1 MSITVEQLQ
10 GLTGKVY
17 SQDSQKIGGIG
28 EVYLDD
34 ESGQPTWVTTKT
46 GLFGSSES
54 FAPLEGARIDG
65 DDIYLAFDQDKV
77 KSAPRI
83 DPDGSLS
90 PQEEDELYQYY
101 GLSDSDNGAQSDAS
115 NRTDALNA
123 PHGDRQN
130 VAGDQQNVEGNQ
142 QNVAGNENQEAEVV
156 PVVAGADR
164 DDDRVTDRDRDGDR
178 VADRDRDASESSDDR
193 RDVSNESTGRDRS
206 ETSAEEGM
214 TRSEERLNVG
224 TETRESGRARLR
236 KHVTTETV
244 TQEVPVSHEE
254 VTLDRQP
261 ITDAQPGG
269 EIGEDEHEV
278 TLHEEV
284 PVVDKDVVAVE
295 RVQLGKETKTENQTV
310 SEDIRKEQVEMVQPD
325 SADRSDE
332 VRSDDRPNQS

>member
-1 MSITVEQLQ
+1 MSITVEQIQ

-28 EVYLDD
+28 EIYLDD

-65 DDIYLAFDQDKV
+65 DDVYLAFDQDKV
-77 KSAPRI
+77 KNAPRV

-90 PQEEDELYQYY
+90 PQEEDKLYEYY
-101 GLSDSDNGAQSDAS
+101 GLSDDDGARSDAS
-115 NRTDALNA
+115 DRTDAQNA
-123 PHGDRQN
+123 TQ
-130 VAGDQQNVEGNQ
+130 GNQ
-142 QNVAGNENQEAEVV
+142 QNVAGDQRGVAGNQNQDAGVV
-156 PVVAGADR
+156 PVGAGD
-164 DDDRVTDRDRDGDR
+164 DRDGDL
-178 VADRDRDASESSDDR
+178 DNDRDASELSDDR
-193 RDVSNESTGRDRS
+193 SDVSDENVGRDQS
-206 ETSAEEGM
+206 EASAEEGM
-214 TRSEERLNVG
+214 TRSEERVNVG
-224 TETRESGRARLR
+224 TATRESGRARLR

-244 TQEVPVSHEE
+244 TQDVPVSHEE

-295 RVQLGKETKTENQTV
+295 RVQLGKETKTENRTV
-310 SEDIRKEQVEMVQPD
+310 SEEVRKEQVEMVQPD
-325 SADRSDE
+325 SAAHSDDRSSE
-332 VRSDDRPNQS
+332 VRSEDQPNQN